1 MRSSTPT
8 LPPTLSALPCS
19 RLTCDLT
26 ERADAI
32 ESRLSR
38 TGAYSARGARATRC
52 SRRLGLLPS
61 REACDEQGLASRVC
75 DAVSRVADVAR
86 ALVAAACRARTQLY
100 VVALHRVWIALK
112 IELLIGVYCRVPI
125 ANVSYRD

>member
-19 RLTCDLT
+19 RLTRDLT

-38 TGAYSARGARATRC
+38 TGAYSARGARASSHEVQSETR
-52 SRRLGLLPS
+52 GLLPS

-86 ALVAAACRARTQLY
+86 ALVAAACARTA
-100 VVALHRVWIALK
+100 VWLHRMDRL
-112 IELLIGVYCRVPI
+112 
-125 ANVSYRD
+125 